1 MSKKIEQTDAAK
13 TYWQRTLNMT
23 WWLLLIWFIVT
34 FAAIFFARPLS
45 TYTLLGWPISFFMA
59 AQGSILIYVAI
70 VAIYAVRMHRLDQRY
85 YASLCKQR
93 NANSNN
99 DHEQ

>member
-1 MSKKIEQTDAAK
+1 MSKEIKQTDAAK
-13 TYWQRTLNMT
+13 TYWQSTRNMT
-23 WWLLLIWFIVT
+23 LWLLLIWFIVT
-34 FAAIFFARPLS
+34 FSAIFFARPLS

-70 VAIYAVRMHRLDQRY
+70 IAIYALRMHRLDQRY
-85 YASLCKQR
+85 CASLRKQ
-93 NANSNN
+93 NNTNN